1 MSFAN
6 SCRICRWPERKPSLY
21 QKSKEVID
29 LKGNANAVINLI
41 QNVMVAALIMFLVFT
56 HEIKVMFCMKIL
68 GVVSDEVLK
77 VFHSC
82 FAVADQRLEFV
93 LKFRNLEVLSSGS
106 D

>member
-1 MSFAN
+1 M
-6 SCRICRWPERKPSLY
+6 
-21 QKSKEVID
+21 
-29 LKGNANAVINLI
+29 KGNANAVINLV
-41 QNVMVAALIMFLVFT
+41 QHVMVAALIMFLVFFT

-82 FAVADQRLEFV
+82 FAVANQRLEFF

>member
-1 MSFAN
+1 MY
-6 SCRICRWPERKPSLY
+6 C
-21 QKSKEVID
+21 
-29 LKGNANAVINLI
+29 GNIHFEENWGEMKI
-41 QNVMVAALIMFLVFT
+41 T

-68 GVVSDEVLK
+68 GVVSDEVLN

-82 FAVADQRLEFV
+82 FAVADQRLEFF

>member
-1 MSFAN
+1 M
-6 SCRICRWPERKPSLY
+6 
-21 QKSKEVID
+21 
-29 LKGNANAVINLI
+29 KGNANAVINLV
-41 QNVMVAALIMFLVFT
+41 QNFMVAALIMFLVFT

-82 FAVADQRLEFV
+82 FAVANQRLEFV
-93 LKFRNLEVLSSGS
+93 LKFRNLEVISSGS